1 MVFDEIYPLLTALT
15 FAVSSVIIKRLEPYG
30 SSIML
35 NMFRTLIGAA
45 IFLFIAIVTGL
56 LSEIKLLN
64 WITILILIISV
75 VTSVVIG
82 DTLYFTSMQH
92 VGVKIATPIV
102 NLYPIFSI
110 LIAIVFLKEQINS
123 QFILGSVITIVG
135 IIILTSGDVE
145 LEEDLKD
152 FKRNFFR
159 GIVYAFI
166 SMLSYTLAIITLT
179 VGAEGLD
186 PVVANTVRLP
196 VGTLLL
202 FVLLFIHLKRGNK
215 RKAIEFDEDRPK
227 TRFIILL
234 LIAGILGTYLSSL
247 FYVLSTQK
255 LGAGRSAVLTSV
267 GPLFALPLSY
277 FWLKE
282 NVTKF
287 TVAGTLTT
295 LIGLW
300 IVLS

>member
-1 MVFDEIYPLLTALT
+1 MAFDEIYPLLTALT

-102 NLYPIFSI
+102 NLYPILSI
-110 LIAIVFLKEQINS
+110 LIAIVFLDEQFNS

-135 IIILTSGDVE
+135 IIILTSGNVE

-152 FKRNFFR
+152 FKRLIKDKGVSKKTTVFNNM
-159 GIVYAFI
+159 ITTK
-166 SMLSYTLAIITLT
+166 SELAYDWEINIMDSWL
-179 VGAEGLD
+179 G
-186 PVVANTVRLP
+186 R
-196 VGTLLL
+196 
-202 FVLLFIHLKRGNK
+202 FVK
-215 RKAIEFDEDRPK
+215 
-227 TRFIILL
+227 
-234 LIAGILGTYLSSL
+234 
-247 FYVLSTQK
+247 
-255 LGAGRSAVLTSV
+255 
-267 GPLFALPLSY
+267 
-277 FWLKE
+277 
-282 NVTKF
+282 
-287 TVAGTLTT
+287 
-295 LIGLW
+295 
-300 IVLS
+300 

>member
-1 MVFDEIYPLLTALT
+1 
-15 FAVSSVIIKRLEPYG
+15 
-30 SSIML
+30 
-35 NMFRTLIGAA
+35 
-45 IFLFIAIVTGL
+45 
-56 LSEIKLLN
+56 
-64 WITILILIISV
+64 
-75 VTSVVIG
+75 
-82 DTLYFTSMQH
+82 MQH

-102 NLYPIFSI
+102 NLYPILSI
-110 LIAIVFLKEQINS
+110 LIAIVFLKEQFNS

-152 FKRNFFR
+152 FKRNYYK
-159 GIVYAFI
+159 GIIYAFI

-202 FVLLFIHLKRGNK
+202 FALLYIHMKRGNK

-255 LGAGRSAVLTSV
+255 LGAGKSAVLTSV

-282 NVTKF
+282 NVTKY
-287 TVAGTLTT
+287 TVIGTILT

>member
-1 MVFDEIYPLLTALT
+1 
-15 FAVSSVIIKRLEPYG
+15 
-30 SSIML
+30 
-35 NMFRTLIGAA
+35 
-45 IFLFIAIVTGL
+45 
-56 LSEIKLLN
+56 
-64 WITILILIISV
+64 
-75 VTSVVIG
+75 
-82 DTLYFTSMQH
+82 
-92 VGVKIATPIV
+92 
-102 NLYPIFSI
+102 
-110 LIAIVFLKEQINS
+110 
-123 QFILGSVITIVG
+123 
-135 IIILTSGDVE
+135 
-145 LEEDLKD
+145 
-152 FKRNFFR
+152 
-159 GIVYAFI
+159 
-166 SMLSYTLAIITLT
+166 MLSYTLAIITLT

-202 FVLLFIHLKRGNK
+202 FALLYIQMKRGNK

-255 LGAGRSAVLTSV
+255 LGAGKSAVLTSV

-282 NVTKF
+282 NVTRY
-287 TVAGTLTT
+287 TVIGTILT

>member
-1 MVFDEIYPLLTALT
+1 MALDEIYPLLTAAT
-15 FAVSSVIIKRLEPYG
+15 FATSSVIIKRLEPYG

-35 NMFRTLIGAA
+35 NMFRTLIGAV
-45 IFLFIAIVTGL
+45 IFLLIAIVSGL
-56 LSEIKLLN
+56 LPEIQLLN
-64 WITILILIISV
+64 WITISILIISV
-75 VTSVVIG
+75 LTSVVIG

-110 LIAIVFLKEQINS
+110 LIAILFLDEKFHS
-123 QFILGSVITIVG
+123 AFILGSVITIIG
-135 IIILTSGDVE
+135 IIVLTSGDVE

-152 FKRNFFR
+152 FKRNYIK
-159 GIVYAFI
+159 GIIYAFI
-166 SMLSYTLAIITLT
+166 SMVSYTLAIITLT
-179 VGAEGLD
+179 IGAEGLD
-186 PVVANTVRLP
+186 PVVANSVRLP
-196 VGTLLL
+196 VATLLL
-202 FVLLFIHLKRGNK
+202 FIILLIQMRRANK

-227 TRFIILL
+227 TGFIILL

-255 LGAGRSAVLTSV
+255 LGAGKSAVLTSV

-287 TVAGTLTT
+287 TVGGTLLT